1 MAMKRLALAIVAGLS
16 LSACSFLGLGGRTV
30 MDDLADAEPQGS
42 AFNRALFADYA
53 YLAKS
58 FGDIDVPEGDT
69 FDQSG
74 SSSMTANTM
83 GGLAAGYA
91 RKALDAS
98 KGIDVSPEP
107 ARTVSGESIR
117 SRLVRAIL
125 RGRDYAPEAAARAQV
140 DYDCWVMNARVPQQL
155 SASDQCKHSLDIT
168 LPRLERTVQ
177 QAR

>member
-1 MAMKRLALAIVAGLS
+1 MKRLALVIAAGLS
-16 LSACSFLGLGGRTV
+16 LSACSFLGLGGSTV
-30 MDDLADAEPQGS
+30 MDDLNDAEPQGS
-42 AFNRALFADYA
+42 AFDRALFSNYS

-58 FGDIDVPEGDT
+58 FGDVDIPEGDT

-74 SSSMTANTM
+74 SSSMTQNTL

-98 KGIDVSPEP
+98 KGIDVAPEP
-107 ARTVSGESIR
+107 ARTDSGEQIR
-117 SRLVRAIL
+117 SRLVRAIM
-125 RGRDYAPEAAARAQV
+125 RGKDYAPDAAARAQV
-140 DYDCWVMNARVPQQL
+140 DYDCWIMNARVPQQL

-168 LPRLERTVQ
+168 LSRLERTVQ